1 MPDSAPRSLAGLLA
15 SSRTA
20 LAEAGIADAALE
32 ARLIVEHYSETG
44 RSEAISTPGRI
55 IGDAAVVRIEQA
67 LKRRISGEP
76 VYRIL
81 GFREF
86 YGLHLGLS
94 DETLEPRP
102 DTETLVDALLP
113 HVRATVA
120 KGEGACRILDLGT
133 GTGAIALALL
143 SEVERATAVGVDVS
157 DDALRTAR
165 RNAEALGLGS
175 RFTPLKSD
183 WFANISGKFH
193 VIASNPPY
201 IPTNDLAGLQAEV
214 RNFDPAR
221 ALDGGADGLDA
232 YRVMA
237 AEADRFLAPAG
248 VVGVEI
254 GYTQKHAVRQL
265 FEAAGY
271 RTAEAR
277 QDIAGHDRV
286 LVFHR

>member
-1 MPDSAPRSLAGLLA
+1 METARDNLAASFVNGFVNAGFSTDKLLTPEGAEWIYKNKQHGKLSAAASLGLIYLWDVEQASEIDRYTYSNDPLIKAGALLA
-15 SSRTA
+15 S
-20 LAEAGIADAALE
+20 GIMC
-32 ARLIVEHYSETG
+32 TG
-44 RSEAISTPGRI
+44 
-55 IGDAAVVRIEQA
+55 V
-67 LKRRISGEP
+67 
-76 VYRIL
+76 
-81 GFREF
+81 
-86 YGLHLGLS
+86 
-94 DETLEPRP
+94 
-102 DTETLVDALLP
+102 
-113 HVRATVA
+113 
-120 KGEGACRILDLGT
+120 KGEMD
-133 GTGAIALALL
+133 IALALL

-201 IPTNDLAGLQAEV
+201 IPSNDLAGLQAEV